1 MDRIQLYIQGWTH
14 QSSKQLQP
22 QVHTGDPSQPKGTT
36 KKENDRRDLNVAK
49 RVVWRGRVNRKKG
62 EERAFKMYHTHVWKN
77 KLENK

>member
-49 RVVWRGRVNRKKG
+49 RVV
-62 EERAFKMYHTHVWKN
+62 
-77 KLENK
+77 